1 MPMSSDRIKALAA
14 AARRRGIHAMNAEP
28 HQNHGSTQPARP
40 VTAWLHPR
48 VYTVLIV
55 LTAWFAVAVW
65 SFVGAGLVDYL
76 LVIVSGFI
84 FVTMALILILSRV
97 GRTDN
102 PADQPPP
109 FNPAD
114 KPPPF
119 REWARWDY
127 ETSAGRLPG
136 AQAATQILLPIVA
149 AAVGM
154 TVIGL

>member
-1 MPMSSDRIKALAA
+1 
-14 AARRRGIHAMNAEP
+14 MNAEP

-40 VTAWLHPR
+40 VTALLHPR

-65 SFVGAGLVDYL
+65 SFVGAGLVNYL

-102 PADQPPP
+102 PAD
-109 FNPAD
+109 
-114 KPPPF
+114 KPPPL

-154 TVIGL
+154 TVIGLIFYATERSMT

>member
-1 MPMSSDRIKALAA
+1 
-14 AARRRGIHAMNAEP
+14 MNAEP

-84 FVTMALILILSRV
+84 FVTTALILILSRV

-102 PADQPPP
+102 PAD
-109 FNPAD
+109 
-114 KPPPF
+114 KPPPL

-127 ETSAGRLPG
+127 ETSAGRLTG

-154 TVIGL
+154 TVIGLIFYATERSMT

>member
-1 MPMSSDRIKALAA
+1 
-14 AARRRGIHAMNAEP
+14 MNAEP

-55 LTAWFAVAVW
+55 LTAWFAVAAW
-65 SFVGAGLVDYL
+65 SFVGAGLVNYL

-84 FVTMALILILSRV
+84 FVTMALMLILSRV
-97 GRTDN
+97 GRTDD
-102 PADQPPP
+102 PA
-109 FNPAD
+109 N
-114 KPPPF
+114 KPPPL

-154 TVIGL
+154 TVIGLIFYATERSMT

>member
-1 MPMSSDRIKALAA
+1 
-14 AARRRGIHAMNAEP
+14 MNAEP

-102 PADQPPP
+102 PAD
-109 FNPAD
+109 
-114 KPPPF
+114 KPPPL

-154 TVIGL
+154 TVIVLIFYATERSMT

>member
-1 MPMSSDRIKALAA
+1 
-14 AARRRGIHAMNAEP
+14 MNAEP

-65 SFVGAGLVDYL
+65 SFVGAGLVNYL

-84 FVTMALILILSRV
+84 FVTMALMLILSRV

-102 PADQPPP
+102 PAD
-109 FNPAD
+109 
-114 KPPPF
+114 KPPPL

-154 TVIGL
+154 TVIGLIFYATERSMT

>member
-1 MPMSSDRIKALAA
+1 
-14 AARRRGIHAMNAEP
+14 
-28 HQNHGSTQPARP
+28 
-40 VTAWLHPR
+40 
-48 VYTVLIV
+48 VLIV

-102 PADQPPP
+102 PAD
-109 FNPAD
+109 
-114 KPPPF
+114 KPPPL

-154 TVIGL
+154 TVIVLIFYASERSMT

>member
-1 MPMSSDRIKALAA
+1 
-14 AARRRGIHAMNAEP
+14 MNAEP

-40 VTAWLHPR
+40 VTALLHPR

-102 PADQPPP
+102 PAD
-109 FNPAD
+109 
-114 KPPPF
+114 KPPPL

-154 TVIGL
+154 TVIGLIFYATERSMT

>member
-1 MPMSSDRIKALAA
+1 
-14 AARRRGIHAMNAEP
+14 MNAEP

-102 PADQPPP
+102 PAD
-109 FNPAD
+109 
-114 KPPPF
+114 KPPPL

-154 TVIGL
+154 TVIGLIFYATERSMT

>member
-1 MPMSSDRIKALAA
+1 M
-14 AARRRGIHAMNAEP
+14 
-28 HQNHGSTQPARP
+28 
-40 VTAWLHPR
+40 
-48 VYTVLIV
+48 LIV

-84 FVTMALILILSRV
+84 FVTTALILILSRV

-102 PADQPPP
+102 PAD
-109 FNPAD
+109 
-114 KPPPF
+114 KPPPL

-127 ETSAGRLPG
+127 ETCAGRLPG

-154 TVIGL
+154 TVIVLIFYASERSMT

>member
-1 MPMSSDRIKALAA
+1 
-14 AARRRGIHAMNAEP
+14 MNAEP

-40 VTAWLHPR
+40 VTALLHPR

-65 SFVGAGLVDYL
+65 SFVGAGLVNYL

-102 PADQPPP
+102 PAD
-109 FNPAD
+109 
-114 KPPPF
+114 KPPPL

-127 ETSAGRLPG
+127 ETWAGRLPG

-154 TVIGL
+154 TVIGLIFYATERSMT

>member
-1 MPMSSDRIKALAA
+1 
-14 AARRRGIHAMNAEP
+14 MNAESD
-28 HQNHGSTQPARP
+28 QNHGSTQPARP

-76 LVIVSGFI
+76 LVIVTGFI
-84 FVTMALILILSRV
+84 FVTMALMLILSRV
-97 GRTDN
+97 GHTD
-102 PADQPPP
+102 
-109 FNPAD
+109 NPAD
-114 KPPPF
+114 KPPPL
-119 REWARWDY
+119 REWVRWDY
-127 ETSAGRLPG
+127 ETWTGPLPG

-154 TVIGL
+154 TVIGLIFYATERSMT

>member
-1 MPMSSDRIKALAA
+1 MSSDRIKAVAA

-84 FVTMALILILSRV
+84 FVTMALILNLSRV
-97 GRTDN
+97 GRTD
-102 PADQPPP
+102 D
-109 FNPAD
+109 PAD
-114 KPPPF
+114 KPPPL

-127 ETSAGRLPG
+127 ETWAGRLPG

-154 TVIGL
+154 TVIGLIFYATERSMT

>member
-1 MPMSSDRIKALAA
+1 
-14 AARRRGIHAMNAEP
+14 MNAEP

-65 SFVGAGLVDYL
+65 SFVGVGLVDYL

-102 PADQPPP
+102 PAD
-109 FNPAD
+109 
-114 KPPPF
+114 KPPPL

-154 TVIGL
+154 TVIGLIFYATERSMT